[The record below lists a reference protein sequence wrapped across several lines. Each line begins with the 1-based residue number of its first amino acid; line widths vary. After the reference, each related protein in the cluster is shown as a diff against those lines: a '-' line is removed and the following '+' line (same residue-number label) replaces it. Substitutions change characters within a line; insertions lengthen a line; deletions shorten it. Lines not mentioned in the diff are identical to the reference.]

1 MEKPTVRHRIHQGEH
16 LLCLQSVAPINTF
29 YPVSAQRPAILHTTC
44 QPAKD
49 EAELALYEAQ
59 VRSGECDSEEEI
71 HPDHSKI
78 HQGKLYSVQT

>member
-1 MEKPTVRHRIHQGEH
+1 M
-16 LLCLQSVAPINTF
+16 APINTF
-29 YPVSAQRPAILHTTC
+29 YPVSAQRQRPAVLHTTC

-78 HQGKLYSVQT
+78 HQGKHYSVQT